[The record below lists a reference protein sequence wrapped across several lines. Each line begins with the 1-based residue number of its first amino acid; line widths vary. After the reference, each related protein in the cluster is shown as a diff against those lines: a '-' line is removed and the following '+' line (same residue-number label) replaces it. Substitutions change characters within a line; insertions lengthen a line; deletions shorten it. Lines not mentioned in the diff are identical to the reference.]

1 MPAGPSA
8 KSAAPSRRELNKAAT
23 RQAITDAALALLRSN
38 GPGNFTVEDIADA
51 AGISR
56 RTFFNYFG
64 STEAAI
70 AAVTFGFLDKALQ
83 QFRLRPAGEP
93 FLESAR
99 AALVELADPMTVA
112 PMAELYSLG
121 QAHPQLSRSEL
132 EAWDHCTAQ
141 IIAAARERFSGGT
154 GVELDE
160 LYLRALAGS
169 VISCGKA
176 AMDVW
181 FARCGGSLTPES
193 LSSLRQLLIDSMSLL
208 GSGFARPDT
217 FQATPP
223 AGQLHRHPFPQIG
236 TDMALLL
243 YRLGKFSYRHR
254 WLVISLWL
262 AAMLA
267 VGGAAAAF
275 HGTLSNNFQIPGTET
290 QQMAD
295 KLKKELPTSSGGSA
309 SVVFEA
315 NGAQFSQAGKDA
327 VSAALTELK
336 TLPDVQG
343 TVDPFATQAQLDKAA
358 ADLAAGKEQSAA
370 GKAHA
375 G

>member
-1 MPAGPSA
+1 M
-8 KSAAPSRRELNKAAT
+8 PSRRELNKAAT
-23 RQAITDAALALLRSN
+23 RQAIT
-38 GPGNFTVEDIADA
+38 DA

-112 PMAELYSLG
+112 PLAELYSLG
-121 QAHPQLSRSEL
+121 QSNPQLSRSEL

-141 IIAAARERFSGGT
+141 IIAAARERSGAGA
-154 GVELDE
+154 ELDE

-181 FARCGGSLTPES
+181 FARCGGSLTPDS

-208 GSGFARPDT
+208 GSGFARP
-217 FQATPP
+217 
-223 AGQLHRHPFPQIG
+223 G
-236 TDMALLL
+236 TT
-243 YRLGKFSYRHR
+243 
-254 WLVISLWL
+254 
-262 AAMLA
+262 
-267 VGGAAAAF
+267 AAAA
-275 HGTLSNNFQIPGTET
+275 T
-290 QQMAD
+290 
-295 KLKKELPTSSGGSA
+295 
-309 SVVFEA
+309 
-315 NGAQFSQAGKDA
+315 
-327 VSAALTELK
+327 SAAAQATIPADPY
-336 TLPDVQG
+336 TATPSPDR
-343 TVDPFATQAQLDKAA
+343 
-358 ADLAAGKEQSAA
+358 
-370 GKAHA
+370 H
-375 G
+375 

>member
-1 MPAGPSA
+1 MPVTPSPSA
-8 KSAAPSRRELNKAAT
+8 AAPPASRPPAEGQSRRELNKAAT

-112 PMAELYSLG
+112 PLAELYSLG
-121 QAHPQLSRSEL
+121 QANPQLSRSEL
-132 EAWDHCTAQ
+132 EAWDHCTVQ
-141 IIAAARERFSGGT
+141 IITAARERSSGAA

-217 FQATPP
+217 TAVAAT
-223 AGQLHRHPFPQIG
+223 
-236 TDMALLL
+236 
-243 YRLGKFSYRHR
+243 
-254 WLVISLWL
+254 
-262 AAMLA
+262 
-267 VGGAAAAF
+267 
-275 HGTLSNNFQIPGTET
+275 
-290 QQMAD
+290 
-295 KLKKELPTSSGGSA
+295 SA
-309 SVVFEA
+309 
-315 NGAQFSQAGKDA
+315 
-327 VSAALTELK
+327 
-336 TLPDVQG
+336 
-343 TVDPFATQAQLDKAA
+343 ATQATIP
-358 ADLAAGKEQSAA
+358 ADTSTATPSPDR
-370 GKAHA
+370 H
-375 G
+375 

>member
-1 MPAGPSA
+1 MSASPSPSTPAPPASPAPAEPPSVL
-8 KSAAPSRRELNKAAT
+8 SRRELNKAAT

-93 FLESAR
+93 FMESAR

-112 PMAELYSLG
+112 PLAELYSLG
-121 QAHPQLSRSEL
+121 QANPQLSRSEL

-141 IIAAARERFSGGT
+141 IISAARERSRGAA

-181 FARCGGSLTPES
+181 FSRCGGSLTPES
-193 LSSLRQLLIDSMSLL
+193 LSSLRQLLIDSMTLL

-217 FQATPP
+217 TPAAATPAASP
-223 AGQLHRHPFPQIG
+223 ADTSAPSPDRH
-236 TDMALLL
+236 
-243 YRLGKFSYRHR
+243 
-254 WLVISLWL
+254 
-262 AAMLA
+262 
-267 VGGAAAAF
+267 
-275 HGTLSNNFQIPGTET
+275 
-290 QQMAD
+290 
-295 KLKKELPTSSGGSA
+295 
-309 SVVFEA
+309 
-315 NGAQFSQAGKDA
+315 
-327 VSAALTELK
+327 
-336 TLPDVQG
+336 
-343 TVDPFATQAQLDKAA
+343 
-358 ADLAAGKEQSAA
+358 
-370 GKAHA
+370 
-375 G
+375 

>member
-1 MPAGPSA
+1 MPASQTQSQPLPE
-8 KSAAPSRRELNKAAT
+8 APSRRELNKAAT
-23 RQAITDAALALLRSN
+23 RQAITHAALALIRSK

-112 PMAELYSLG
+112 PLAELYSLG
-121 QAHPQLSRSEL
+121 QANPQLSRSEL
-132 EAWDHCTAQ
+132 EAWDHCTDQ
-141 IIAAARERFSGGT
+141 IIAAARERLGD

-181 FARCGGSLTPES
+181 FARCGGSLTADS
-193 LSSLRQLLIDSMSLL
+193 LSTLRQLLIESMSLL
-208 GSGFARPDT
+208 GSGFALPDAVP
-217 FQATPP
+217 ATPATASNTP
-223 AGQLHRHPFPQIG
+223 QDRH
-236 TDMALLL
+236 
-243 YRLGKFSYRHR
+243 
-254 WLVISLWL
+254 
-262 AAMLA
+262 
-267 VGGAAAAF
+267 
-275 HGTLSNNFQIPGTET
+275 
-290 QQMAD
+290 
-295 KLKKELPTSSGGSA
+295 
-309 SVVFEA
+309 
-315 NGAQFSQAGKDA
+315 
-327 VSAALTELK
+327 
-336 TLPDVQG
+336 
-343 TVDPFATQAQLDKAA
+343 
-358 ADLAAGKEQSAA
+358 
-370 GKAHA
+370 
-375 G
+375 